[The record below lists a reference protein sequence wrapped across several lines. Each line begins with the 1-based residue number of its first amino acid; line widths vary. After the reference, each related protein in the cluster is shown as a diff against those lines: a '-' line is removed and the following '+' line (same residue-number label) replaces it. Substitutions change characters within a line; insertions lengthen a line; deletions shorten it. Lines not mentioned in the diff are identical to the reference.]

1 MGTLFPQVVDL
12 LRPGVDYADHLRRI
26 AERALTEI
34 EQPRVEKLR
43 LRPDPAAELIR
54 EPLIFRRRD
63 GGWLQLEEQ
72 PVGEEGFTS
81 LWTDVT
87 RRMNAE
93 AQANRLQERLSDAIE
108 EKDRKRT
115 RLTSSQ

>member
-63 GGWLQLEEQ
+63 GGWRHL
-72 PVGEEGFTS
+72 
-81 LWTDVT
+81 
-87 RRMNAE
+87 AE
-93 AQANRLQERLSDAIE
+93 
-108 EKDRKRT
+108 DRKSVVLGNGVSVRVDLGVR
-115 RLTSSQ
+115 RLLKKNKKNT